1 MTNGIPVRPGEN
13 AVGVT
18 DRKEKILR
26 EVPAGMRET
35 GLDILGVGCGAGI
48 FGRRLAGEPGIR
60 KVVALDPMTESAG
73 PADERS
79 GAAIEILR
87 RKEKRFPFADETF
100 DVSLSTSAL
109 PRIPVPS
116 RFAFVSEI
124 KRVTKRGGKIVF
136 LEPNPWNPLTRFL
149 YPDSRGSRRISPREL
164 ADLARRNGLK
174 VLGTRYFVFMPRALE
189 RVLRADGF
197 LKRCP
202 LGIRYGVITER
213 AGG

>member
-26 EVPAGMRET
+26 EVPAGMRKT

-87 RKEKRFPFADETF
+87 WKEKRFPFADETF

-149 YPDSRGSRRISPREL
+149 YPDTATV
-164 ADLARRNGLK
+164 ADPSASSVPSMLRLSNQTMAR
-174 VLGTRYFVFMPRALE
+174 VRY
-189 RVLRADGF
+189 
-197 LKRCP
+197 
-202 LGIRYGVITER
+202 
-213 AGG
+213 